1 MVKNPPANAGDT
13 GWIPGSGRFPWRR
26 KWPPTAVFFP
36 RESQTEELDGLQ
48 SLGSQRVGH
57 DLVTKQQQQN
67 SQLCELGTIMGE
79 HKGCLS
85 TVARLVDGSRAE
97 PTPLTTLPGR
107 LLGRVS

>member
-1 MVKNPPANAGDT
+1 M
-13 GWIPGSGRFPWRR
+13 
-26 KWPPTAVFFP
+26 FFP

-67 SQLCELGTIMGE
+67 SQLCELGTVMGE

-85 TVARLVDGSRAE
+85 TMARLVDGSGAE
-97 PTPLTTLPGR
+97 PTPLTALPGR